1 MGIRKKKETFRNRKK
16 RMKLLD
22 IIQLLIL
29 AALWGGSFLFLRI
42 AAPIIGP
49 IWLIEIRVLL
59 AGLVLLL
66 FTIRFQLL
74 GEIRRNIIPIMVIGC
89 IGTAI
94 PFVLFAFASQLLP
107 SGFTS
112 ILNATSPL
120 FGTVVASIWLKE
132 KLTINRILGLIIGFA
147 GVIIIVGWKTFAITQ
162 SFIYSVSATFLAAF
176 LYAVAAPYAKKYLS
190 GVPVL
195 AIATGNLLSA
205 AIILL
210 PLMPFTVPTQLPTT
224 TVIIAVIALSL
235 FSTACAHILYFRL
248 LNSVGSTK
256 SLTVTYLIPVFSM
269 IWGKIFL
276 QEEIT
281 QSMIFGCGLILLG
294 TAITNDLLTGLFNQK
309 LDKNQI

>member
-1 MGIRKKKETFRNRKK
+1 
-16 RMKLLD
+16 MKIID

-29 AALWGGSFLFLRI
+29 AGLWGGSFLFLRI

-66 FTIRFQLL
+66 FTIHFQLL

-94 PFVLFAFASQLLP
+94 PFVLFAFASQFLP
-107 SGFTS
+107 SGFNS

-132 KLTINRILGLIIGFA
+132 KLTINRIVGLIIGFA
-147 GVIIIVGWKTFAITQ
+147 GVVIIVGWKNFVITQ
-162 SFIYSVSATFLAAF
+162 SFVYSVSGAFLAAF
-176 LYAVAAPYAKKYLS
+176 LYAVAAPYAKKHLS
-190 GVPVL
+190 EVSAL

-224 TVIIAVIALSL
+224 TVIFAVIVLSL
-235 FSTACAHILYFRL
+235 FSTACSYILYFRL
-248 LNSVGSTK
+248 LNSVGATK
-256 SLTVTYLIPVFSM
+256 SLTVTYLIPVFAM

-281 QSMIFGCGLILLG
+281 QSMIFGCSLILLG
-294 TAITNDLLTGLFNQK
+294 TAIINDLFTGLFNKK
-309 LDKNQI
+309 LDEN

>member
-1 MGIRKKKETFRNRKK
+1 MGIGKEKETLGNREKI
-16 RMKLLD
+16 MQLIN

-66 FTIRFQLL
+66 FTIRFNLL
-74 GEIRRNIIPIMVIGC
+74 AEIRRNIIPIMVVGC

-94 PFVLFAFASQLLP
+94 PFVLFAFASQFLP
-107 SGFTS
+107 SGFNS

-190 GVPVL
+190 GVSAL

-210 PLMPFTVPTQLPTT
+210 PLIPFTIPKQIPTT
-224 TVIIAVIALSL
+224 TVIIAIIALSL
-235 FSTACAHILYFRL
+235 FSTACSYLLYFRL
-248 LNSVGSTK
+248 LNSIGSTK
-256 SLTVTYLIPVFSM
+256 SLTVTYLIPVFAM

-276 QEEIT
+276 EEEIT
-281 QSMIFGCGLILLG
+281 QSMIFGGSLILLG
-294 TAITNDLLTGLFNQK
+294 TAVVNDLFSSLVNK
-309 LDKNQI
+309 NLDEN